1 MYKQE
6 AVYARR
12 RLDERINSVKS
23 DPEGRFKG
31 LEQEIKTL
39 SLALIALRLD
49 DAHTDAASED
59 TERLRAEVKRLR
71 AALDAA
77 GNRLIEHDLE
87 DDLDLELC
95 DHSDRCTGHVHG
107 PCDCGAESL
116 AGPSAVC

>member
-49 DAHTDAASED
+49 DAHTE
-59 TERLRAEVKRLR
+59 KRKSH
-71 AALDAA
+71 AT
-77 GNRLIEHDLE
+77 H
-87 DDLDLELC
+87 
-95 DHSDRCTGHVHG
+95 
-107 PCDCGAESL
+107 
-116 AGPSAVC
+116 